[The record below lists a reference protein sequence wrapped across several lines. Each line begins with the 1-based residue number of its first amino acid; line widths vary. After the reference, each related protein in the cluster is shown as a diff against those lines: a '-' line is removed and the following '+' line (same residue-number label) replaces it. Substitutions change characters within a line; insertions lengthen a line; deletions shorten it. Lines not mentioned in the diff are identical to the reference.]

1 MNEREDE
8 VEREVRAEDPDLSP
22 EANRLL
28 TEELREAVGTD
39 RVQVPAERTDS
50 VGRVPGTGHST
61 LVGTLATNRL
71 LVIISFVILLVV
83 GVIIALAT
91 GNWWAV
97 VAACGVHAAGTLI
110 VGTIVLRATTQ
121 VEHLDPAT
129 AARLEEE
136 GVADPDRALSDLIE
150 HYEAGGDARGAAE
163 VVSEGHNRVSAE
175 PEDDPASAEVEQE
188 TAQTP
193 AGSPV
198 EPAGPRGAPALLPI
212 LAVAGSVVVGVVVAL
227 LLGGIAWV
235 AAALLVASSLGWL
248 LLQRTM
254 AGAADDRHDG
264 GGGPDREPGDTRKGQ
279 RRRLVPTMAVVVGAV
294 VAGVILVGRLAGYL

>member
-1 MNEREDE
+1 MPERGDR
-8 VEREVRAEDPDLSP
+8 VEREVRADDPELSP

-39 RVQVPAERTDS
+39 RVEVPRERADS
-50 VGRVPGTGHST
+50 VGRVPGTGHDT
-61 LVGTLATNRL
+61 LVGTLASNRL
-71 LVIISFVILLVV
+71 LVIISFVVLLIV

-97 VAACGVHAAGTLI
+97 VAACGFHAAGTLI
-110 VGTIVLRATTQ
+110 VGTIVLQASTQ
-121 VEHLDPAT
+121 VEHVDPAT

-150 HYEAGGDARGAAE
+150 NYEAGHEAHGAAE
-163 VVSEGHNRVSAE
+163 VVSEGHNRVTAE
-175 PEDDPASAEVEQE
+175 PEEDRERSAVEQE

-193 AGSPV
+193 SATPV
-198 EPAGPRGAPALLPI
+198 EPAGPQGAPAALPLI
-212 LAVAGSVVVGVVVAL
+212 AVAGSVVLGVGAAL

-235 AAALLVASSLGWL
+235 AAALLVAAGVGWL
-248 LLQRTM
+248 VLQRTM
-254 AGAADDRHDG
+254 AGGDDEG
-264 GGGPDREPGDTRKGQ
+264 GGGPAREPGDTRKAQ
-279 RRRLVPTMAVVVGAV
+279 RRRLVPTMAIVVGAV